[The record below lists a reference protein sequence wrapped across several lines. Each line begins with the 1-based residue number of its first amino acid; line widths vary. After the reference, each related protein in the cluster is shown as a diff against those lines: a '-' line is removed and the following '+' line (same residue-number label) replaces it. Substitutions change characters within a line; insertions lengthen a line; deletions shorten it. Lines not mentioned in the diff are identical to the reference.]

1 MIATILNLLLKLNK
15 SRNIERTYQSVVMA
29 QNHIMQMACVRIV
42 IMLKEEQRELTFV
55 VTQREF
61 SMLKVFAKIAI

>member
-1 MIATILNLLLKLNK
+1 MIATILNQLPKLNQF
-15 SRNIERTYQSVVMA
+15 RNIERTFQSVVMV
-29 QNHIMQMACVRIV
+29 QNHIMPMACVRIV

-61 SMLKVFAKIAI
+61 SMLKVFAKIVI